1 MNPVITFEGIESNH
15 INTDRLERT
24 VKLVPDDPYGARGA
38 SYGDLL
44 NALMTAG
51 ISPDEINAIFKVSA
65 NDTSYSVLLAENESV
80 EKMHQIGRIQAGKI
94 HFDIMKMTDQI
105 VNLRIHWLP
114 IFYDNSILREIF
126 SQYGKILDIKMMKTA
141 HEKLVA
147 YNGVREIKM
156 KIDEIMKHQIPHLV
170 NFNSGQTI
178 LVTMAGRPPYCLKC
192 RAVGHVRSRCP
203 NNKTFAALFER
214 GISREDQ
221 NVEVDAVIPSVA
233 PGSSV
238 DKSASSSEP
247 VDLSKPVGDGTEDSG
262 AEGSGSQDQLSSS
275 EDIDMENEK
284 GLKRGRTFED
294 SGSWI
299 EPNKTAKS
307 RSVSTEAL
315 DLGNTFSPIMGIS
328 DIMSQSST

>member
-1 MNPVITFEGIESNH
+1 MNPVITFEEIEFNH

-38 SYGDLL
+38 SYGDLM

-51 ISPDEINAIFKVSA
+51 ISPAEINAIFKVSA

-126 SQYGKILDIKMMKTA
+126 SQYEKILDIKMMKTA

-147 YNGVREIKM
+147 YNGMREIKM

-192 RAVGHVRSRCP
+192 RAVGYVRSKGP
-203 NNKTFAALFER
+203 NNKTFAA
-214 GISREDQ
+214 
-221 NVEVDAVIPSVA
+221 
-233 PGSSV
+233 
-238 DKSASSSEP
+238 
-247 VDLSKPVGDGTEDSG
+247 
-262 AEGSGSQDQLSSS
+262 
-275 EDIDMENEK
+275 
-284 GLKRGRTFED
+284 
-294 SGSWI
+294 
-299 EPNKTAKS
+299 
-307 RSVSTEAL
+307 
-315 DLGNTFSPIMGIS
+315 
-328 DIMSQSST
+328 